1 MVMSSKDKETL
12 TQEEINNFYYRV
24 SGDLLEFSEVFLKS
38 YLTSSI
44 PDFHIEIYQMLPE
57 QDRLVIASPRGHGKS
72 TICSVFYPL
81 WLALFQ
87 KRRDITII
95 SASETLAIEW
105 LRKIKSELESNQE
118 ILRFFGDLRSG
129 KWTENHIILRNPS
142 RVNIRARGAQG
153 QIRGFR
159 PDVLICDDLETNESV
174 ESEDQRKKLKDWIFK
189 DCLNTLLPDG
199 QFIIIGTIIHPLSV
213 LADLLIMDNGWEKRK
228 YQAYA
233 DGLQEPGRE
242 LWPSLWSH
250 ERLQERKREIGT
262 WAFAS
267 EYMNNPVSDET
278 APIKEDQIRYWTEL
292 PKQYSSV
299 IVLDPAYSDD
309 EKADWKVAAH
319 IAIDPQFNRY
329 LVSYVRTHAPLGEY
343 QDASLNL
350 WLSNRNTVTAFG
362 VPNSGVEKG
371 FFDSFQKKC
380 QSRNAFPPI
389 MELKNTF
396 TNTKT
401 SISVRNKKA
410 RITAA
415 LQPLFEQ
422 GKYFIHCN
430 HIEAR
435 EELLTV
441 GSSRWDDITD
451 CMASAEQI
459 LTPVFYDIGQKTER
473 EVLHIVRG
481 TSGYGEEY

>member
-1 MVMSSKDKETL
+1 MSKEEL
-12 TQEEINNFYYRV
+12 LSLYQRL
-24 SGDLLEFSEVFLKS
+24 SGSLLEFSEYFLNS
-38 YLTSSI
+38 YLTSKI
-44 PDFHIEIYQMLPE
+44 PDFHIEVYDLLPHKN
-57 QDRLVIASPRGHGKS
+57 RVVIASPRGHGKS

-81 WLALFQ
+81 WLALFS
-87 KRRDITII
+87 KRKDITII
-95 SASETLAIEW
+95 SASEGLAIEW
-105 LRKIKSELESNQE
+105 LRKIKRELETNQV
-118 ILRFFGDLRSG
+118 LLTFFGDLRSG
-129 KWTENHIILRNPS
+129 KWTENHIILANEA

-159 PDVLICDDLETNESV
+159 PDCLICDDLETNESV
-174 ESEDQRKKLKDWIFK
+174 ESEEQRKKLKDWIFK
-189 DCLNTLLPDG
+189 DCLNTLMPDG

-213 LADLLIMDNGWEKRK
+213 LSDLLSMDNGWNKRK
-228 YQAYA
+228 YQAYK
-233 DGLQEPGRE
+233 DGTQEEGNE

-250 ERLQERKREIGT
+250 ARLQERKREIGT

-267 EYMNNPVSDET
+267 EYMNDPVSDET
-278 APIKEDQIRYWTEL
+278 APIKENQIRYWKEL
-292 PKQYSSV
+292 PRQFSSV

-309 EKADWKVAAH
+309 EKSDWKVAAH
-319 IAIDPQFNRY
+319 IAIDPDYNRY
-329 LVSYVRTHAPLGEY
+329 LLSYVRTHAPLGEY
-343 QDASLNL
+343 QDAALNL

-389 MELKNTF
+389 MEIKNVY
-396 TNTKT
+396 TNAAT

-410 RITAA
+410 RIIAA

-422 GKYFIHCN
+422 GKYFIHPD

-441 GSSRWDDITD
+441 GSSRWDDLVD
-451 CMASAEQI
+451 SMASAEQI
-459 LTPVFYDIGQKTER
+459 LTPVFYD
-473 EVLHIVRG
+473 RG
-481 TSGYGEEY
+481 EENIKELQHLIRGASGYGEEY

>member
-1 MVMSSKDKETL
+1 MTKPKPLTPEETL
-12 TQEEINNFYYRV
+12 TLYKRV
-24 SGDLLEFSEVFLKS
+24 STDLVEFSEVFLKDF
-38 YLTSSI
+38 LTSSI
-44 PDFHIEIYQMLPE
+44 PDFHLEIYTLLPNKN
-57 QDRLVIASPRGHGKS
+57 RLVIASPRGHGKS

-87 KRRDITII
+87 KKKDITII
-95 SASETLAIEW
+95 SASEGLAIEW
-105 LRKIKSELESNQE
+105 LRKIKRELETNQD
-118 ILRFFGDLRSG
+118 LLACFGDLRSG
-129 KWTENHIILRNPS
+129 KWTENHIILANDS
-142 RVNIRARGAQG
+142 RVNISARGAQG

-189 DCLNTLLPDG
+189 DCLNTLMPDG

-213 LADLLIMDNGWEKRK
+213 LADLLAMDNGWEKRK
-228 YQAYA
+228 YQAYF
-233 DGLQEPGRE
+233 DGRQEAGNE

-250 ERLQERKREIGT
+250 KRLQERKREIGT

-267 EYMNNPVSDET
+267 EYMNDPISDET
-278 APIKEDQIRYWTEL
+278 APIKEHQIRYWPEL
-292 PKQYSSV
+292 PRQYSSV

-319 IAIDPQFNRY
+319 IAIDPSFNRY
-329 LVSYVRTHAPLGEY
+329 LISYVRTHAPLGEY
-343 QDASLNL
+343 QDAAINL
-350 WLSNRNTVTAFG
+350 WMANRNTVTAFG

-380 QSRNAFPPI
+380 QSRNQYPPI
-389 MELKNTF
+389 MEIKNVY
-396 TNTKT
+396 TNAAT

-422 GKYFIHCN
+422 GKYFIHAD
-430 HIEAR
+430 HFEAR

-441 GSSRWDDITD
+441 GSSRWDDLVD
-451 CMASAEQI
+451 AMASAEQI
-459 LTPVFYDIGQKTER
+459 LTPVFYDTGEKTVR
-473 EVLHIVRG
+473 EVKNTVRG
-481 TSGYGEEY
+481 DSGYGETY